1 MFNNVLDDD
10 ILDLAM
16 QLNLGI
22 FEYNKRC
29 GYLLKPE
36 FMRRKD
42 RRLDPF
48 AESTVDGIIAG
59 TVHIHVI
66 SGQFMTDRRVGTYVE
81 VDMYGLP
88 ADTVRKKFRTKI
100 VPSNGINPVY
110 DEEPFVFKKV
120 IFFFFEQA
128 VAGKKLALMIL
139 SDVIINEI
147 NEEILGKITKKLKE
161 FNESQSSEFL
171 LIIEG
176 R

>member
-1 MFNNVLDDD
+1 
-10 ILDLAM
+10 M

-22 FEYNKRC
+22 FEYNQRC

-66 SGQFMTDRRVGTYVE
+66 SAQFLTDKRVGTYVE

-100 VPSNGINPVY
+100 VPNNGINPVY

-120 IFFFFEQA
+120 KRYLHIQ
-128 VAGKKLALMIL
+128 VLL
-139 SDVIINEI
+139 S
-147 NEEILGKITKKLKE
+147 
-161 FNESQSSEFL
+161 SPFL
-171 LIIEG
+171 
-176 R
+176 